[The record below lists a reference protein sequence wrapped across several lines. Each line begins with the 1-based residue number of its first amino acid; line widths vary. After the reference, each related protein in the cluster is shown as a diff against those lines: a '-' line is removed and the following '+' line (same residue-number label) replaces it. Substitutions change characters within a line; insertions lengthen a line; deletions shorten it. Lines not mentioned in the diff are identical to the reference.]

1 MSRIGNTGDR
11 RSGSVRRRRLAALGV
26 GLAGLLMVQPA
37 LIQAQSAGAAVG
49 RWQPQVGETFYIQY
63 TGTIDMT
70 RPAQVYN
77 LDWETTTAAQVRQLK
92 SRGVHVVCYL
102 SAGSS
107 ETWRSDNAKIPAS
120 VKGEPLD
127 GWDGENWLDVRQ
139 TSVLVPI
146 MAARMDV
153 CKQKGFDAIDP
164 DNTDGWSQQTGFPIT
179 KAHQVTYQ
187 RALADAA
194 HARGL
199 AVGLKN
205 NVEQLSQ
212 MAGFVDFAVNEEC
225 NEYGECGAYKA
236 FLAAGKPVYNI
247 EYRSTCPTNLPA
259 GMSSFI
265 SNYDLGRGGTIC
277 GAPAKPAASTPTS
290 APASAPAV
298 EAPATKT
305 PVAVAPE
312 TETPTED
319 VVETPVVD
327 EPIVE
332 TPKVEAPKAETV
344 TEDEPQVPAPVVQS
358 PVVQAPVVQAPVVK
372 APVVQAPVVQAPVV
386 QQPTV
391 APTVPAKQIQT
402 RVEPVAERTDSAEPV
417 ASREDGRD
425 RWSTWSRYDWWR
437 HDRSR
442 HDHGRYSFR

>member
-1 MSRIGNTGDR
+1 MGKVGNTDDT
-11 RSGSVRRRRLAALGV
+11 RSGRVRRKRLAALGV

-37 LIQAQSAGAAVG
+37 LVQAQSAGAAVG
-49 RWQPQVGETFYIQY
+49 RWQPKVGETFYIQY
-63 TGTIDMT
+63 TGTIDLT

-92 SRGVHVVCYL
+92 SRGVRVVCYL

-107 ETWRSDNAKIPAS
+107 ESWRSDNAKIPAS
-120 VKGEPLD
+120 VKGKPLD
-127 GWDGENWLDVRQ
+127 GWDGENWLDVRK
-139 TSVLVPI
+139 TSVLMPI

-179 KAHQVTYQ
+179 KADQVTYQ
-187 RALADAA
+187 RALSDAA

-205 NVEQLSQ
+205 DVEQLPQ
-212 MAGFVDFAVNEEC
+212 MAALVDFAVNEEC
-225 NEYGECGAYKA
+225 NAYGECGAYKA

-247 EYRSTCPTNLPA
+247 EYQRSCPTNLPK

-277 GAPAKPAASTPTS
+277 GAPAKAVASTPTS
-290 APASAPAV
+290 APASKTAVAAPAS
-298 EAPATKT
+298 KT
-305 PVAVAPE
+305 AVAEAPE
-312 TETPTED
+312 TAAPD
-319 VVETPVVD
+319 VDPVETQAPEMVTPV
-327 EPIVE
+327 E
-332 TPKVEAPKAETV
+332 
-344 TEDEPQVPAPVVQS
+344 
-358 PVVQAPVVQAPVVK
+358 QAPVEQAPVEQ

-386 QQPTV
+386 QQPTA
-391 APTVPAKQIQT
+391 APTVPAKPTQT
-402 RVEPVAERTDSAEPV
+402 SVEPAGESKAPAEPV
-417 ASREDGRD
+417 ASRADRHD
-425 RWSTWSRYDWWR
+425 RWSSWSRYDWWR

-442 HDHGRYSFR
+442 HDRSRYSFR